1 MPIFT
6 RYEFNGELV
15 ESRFIDVNE
24 ITNRKYSCLGQM
36 IRVTINNAESYEGFE
51 DEPYLSGKGNCLTLK
66 WYDIN
71 YETFHLK
78 SGNMTTIFIPLEII
92 DKIEAI
98 LYSNPRWGH
107 PPINEFVFSQDL
119 KSRLMAIHNEK
130 IKNNGLFTS

>member
-1 MPIFT
+1 MPIFI

-15 ESRFIDVNE
+15 EFRFIDVNE

-36 IRVTINNAESYEGFE
+36 TRVTINNAESYEGFA

-98 LYSNPRWGH
+98 LYSNPCWGH

-130 IKNNGLFTS
+130 IKNN

>member
-1 MPIFT
+1 MT
-6 RYEFNGELV
+6 
-15 ESRFIDVNE
+15 
-24 ITNRKYSCLGQM
+24 
-36 IRVTINNAESYEGFE
+36 RVTINNAESYEGFA

-78 SGNMTTIFIPLEII
+78 SGNMTTIFIPLKII

-98 LYSNPRWGH
+98 LYSNPCWGH

-130 IKNNGLFTS
+130 IKNN